1 MWVTPAVPAT
11 PQEANLTGTPPD
23 FYNGCTGFSK
33 GGRMRSIG
41 FPELL
46 VILGVAVLLFGGKKI
61 PEVAK
66 GLGEGI
72 RNFKTSLKGE
82 EEKVEEK
89 KQQQA

>member
-1 MWVTPAVPAT
+1 
-11 PQEANLTGTPPD
+11 
-23 FYNGCTGFSK
+23 
-33 GGRMRSIG
+33 MRSIG

-72 RNFKTSLKGE
+72 RNFKTALKGDDA
-82 EEKVEEK
+82 KDDTKKDQVESK
-89 KQQQA
+89 T

>member
-1 MWVTPAVPAT
+1 MR
-11 PQEANLTGTPPD
+11 NL
-23 FYNGCTGFSK
+23 
-33 GGRMRSIG
+33 G

-82 EEKVEEK
+82 EQKVEEEK
-89 KQQQA
+89 KQA

>member
-1 MWVTPAVPAT
+1 
-11 PQEANLTGTPPD
+11 
-23 FYNGCTGFSK
+23 
-33 GGRMRSIG
+33 MRSIG

-72 RNFKTSLKGE
+72 RNMDIMRLNAPIPGKGSVPTIDPSNTAYVWPIPSTE
-82 EEKVEEK
+82 LATNKLMTRN
-89 KQQQA
+89 